1 MNHQDKIVNEI
12 LSKPENNPS
21 LAINMCTALL
31 MNSSTE
37 DRQTMTHYA
46 NQKDWYQL
54 GLKIYAIS
62 FERQLRMAESEA
74 AEYFNQL
81 NRGNYE

>member
-1 MNHQDKIVNEI
+1 MNHEDKIVNEI

-21 LAINMCTALL
+21 LALNMCTALL
-31 MNSSTE
+31 MNSTIEDQQIITKYATE
-37 DRQTMTHYA
+37 
-46 NQKDWYQL
+46 KDWYQL